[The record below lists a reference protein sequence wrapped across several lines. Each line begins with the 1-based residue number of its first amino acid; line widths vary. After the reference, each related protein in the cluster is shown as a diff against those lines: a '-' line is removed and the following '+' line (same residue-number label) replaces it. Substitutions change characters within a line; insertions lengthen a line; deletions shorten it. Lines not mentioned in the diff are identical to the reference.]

1 MAERCRRTAPMVSS
15 VAPARSM
22 DVAAECRRRLAP
34 RDGGSEMPALARA
47 SLTTEDMVE
56 EPAKLR

>member
-1 MAERCRRTAPMVSS
+1 MVSS